1 MSRTMNDI
9 KEEIKQWLLAKFSS
23 SVVQFEPEE
32 KQIEMVEEFIQEE
45 LNMGTNESLV
55 DQVEMDFTAEL
66 ILEML
71 TYTNAYLKDNYGD
84 EIGIKVFTVQ
94 NIFDTFAL
102 IIAYEYQEEIR
113 CSAFDEFRE
122 LDENEEIKN
131 LSDVLEKYVDEETKQ
146 KIVQE
151 YLLQLIP
158 VESAI

>member
-1 MSRTMNDI
+1 MNDI